1 MSLHLNLAIEARFFE
16 LVTNFSLWLRLE
28 IDWYVEEISANLDHK
43 FYDLSDDVYALR
55 WKNFVKFRSNIYNT
69 S

>member
-1 MSLHLNLAIEARFFE
+1 MYI
-16 LVTNFSLWLRLE
+16 
-28 IDWYVEEISANLDHK
+28 EEISANLEHK
-43 FYDLSDDVYALR
+43 FYDLSDDVYAVR